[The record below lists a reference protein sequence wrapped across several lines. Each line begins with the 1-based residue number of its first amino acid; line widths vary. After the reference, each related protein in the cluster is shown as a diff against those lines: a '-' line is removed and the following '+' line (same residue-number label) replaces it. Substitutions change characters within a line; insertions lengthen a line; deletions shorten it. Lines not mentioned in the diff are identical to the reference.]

1 MNRVRIKLINGSFLI
16 NLMVYIKLNKD
27 REMEFQIL
35 YFELICVKPYAL
47 RFKLIAVPPVQ

>member
-47 RFKLIAVPPVQ
+47 RFKLIAAPPVQ